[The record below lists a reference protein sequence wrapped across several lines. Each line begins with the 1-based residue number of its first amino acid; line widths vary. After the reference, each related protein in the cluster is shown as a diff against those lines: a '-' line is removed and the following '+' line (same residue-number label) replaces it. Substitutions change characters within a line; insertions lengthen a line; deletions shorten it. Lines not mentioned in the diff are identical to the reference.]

1 MNVVSSA
8 CVQGLFFDFV
18 VQLMNELGISFHDLD
33 MMKLSLLCHFNSIN
47 SFYILHDVV
56 SISISISYMVK
67 CTSLSLLPL
76 AA

>member
-1 MNVVSSA
+1 M
-8 CVQGLFFDFV
+8 
-18 VQLMNELGISFHDLD
+18 QLINEVGISFHDLD
-33 MMKLSLLCHFNSIN
+33 MMKLSLLCRFNSIS

-67 CTSLSLLPL
+67 CPSSSLLPL